1 MPTTPLRGDSG
12 ALSPRAGALAVPP
25 GTSST
30 DRRSLVR
37 AALWSAPVVAVAFA
51 APAAAASATVAPP
64 VTRATSTL
72 VFDTWQNNVH
82 WDGAGHRTGI
92 DTRIQVQNRYWTG
105 TGDLTT
111 VGAPV
116 PTLSVRVRY
125 PASARVGA
133 RPVALA
139 GDGWSWTA
147 ATADA
152 RGAVEYV
159 FTWSG
164 AALAPSRS
172 TPELTYTLNA
182 DVPGQVQLSAT
193 ATAPNA
199 DTVAAPSWGD
209 TAY

>member
-12 ALSPRAGALAVPP
+12 AHSRAPDVSAVPS
-25 GTSST
+25 GTPST
-30 DRRSLVR
+30 DRRSIVR
-37 AALWSAPVVAVAFA
+37 AALWSAPVIAIAFA
-51 APAAAASATVAPP
+51 TPAAAASAAPTSP
-64 VTRATSTL
+64 ATRATSTI
-72 VFDTWQNNVH
+72 VFDTWQNNAH
-82 WDGAGHRTGI
+82 WDGSGHRTGL

-105 TGDLTT
+105 SDFAA
-111 VGAPV
+111 VSAPV
-116 PTLSVRVRY
+116 TTLSVRVRY

-147 ATADA
+147 ATADLK
-152 RGAVEYV
+152 GAVEYV

-164 AALAPSRS
+164 GALAASRS

-182 DVPGQVQLSAT
+182 DVPGQVQLSAS
-193 ATAPNA
+193 ASAPNA
-199 DTVAAPSWGD
+199 DPVAAPSWGD